1 MKSQVKNVM
10 AVMSEKLNALSKRSD
25 IDFEL
30 SVELEYLSA
39 VVTQL
44 VDLDEEHDEYTLTEQ
59 SEEMTHG
66 ILEEVDEDVT

>member
-66 ILEEVDEDVT
+66 ILEEVDEDVP